1 MAFMPYDPFRT
12 LDRLREEMSK
22 LLEGRAPAL
31 PAERELSTAFTSA
44 WIPPVDIKEEPDR
57 FVIYM
62 DVPGVDPKDIDI
74 SMEEGVL
81 TIKGQRP
88 EESEEEQAK
97 YSRMERPRGTFQR
110 RFTLPDTADA
120 EKISAR
126 IKHGV
131 LALVI
136 PKHEKVQPRKIT
148 VEAVEE

>member
-12 LDRLREEMSK
+12 LEQLREEMSK
-22 LLEGRAPAL
+22 LFEGRAPAV
-31 PAERELSTAFTSA
+31 PAERELSSAFTSE
-44 WIPPVDIKEEPDR
+44 WIPLVDIKEEPDR
-57 FVIYM
+57 FIVYM
-62 DVPGVDPKDIDI
+62 DVPGVNPKDIEI

-88 EESEEEQAK
+88 VESEEEQAK
-97 YSRMERPRGTFQR
+97 YTRMERPRGAFQR

-126 IKHGV
+126 VKNGV
-131 LALVI
+131 LELVI